1 MTRSLVKPYTA
12 SYRNTLNILCLSSS
26 LFFSSSAIA
35 CESKQHIQLLNPVKI
50 DTELRAE
57 LQAMKPL
64 KVVAVNAPPLARY
77 DEKQQT
83 YSGIGIDI
91 FCFITQELGL
101 SFEIAPGR
109 DETVADKIRRV
120 QAGDADVF
128 IPLSYT
134 EERAKHGLFTAAY
147 YQNYYAVI
155 AHYDENISVNS
166 SEDLAN
172 YRVGF
177 IEGVSLQPILE
188 SIVPLGQLHPYNQ
201 TTSDGLFQAVQNG
214 EIDVAVFNQQIF
226 MEKRYNQ
233 EYLNLEVIHTLTDY
247 RRDYSYYFSQQ
258 PEHERLVETFNL
270 YIAAIDTSAT
280 ITMHKRGERNFFE
293 RYVTQRNQR
302 YLLLVAIGFT
312 VLLTLIS
319 TLSLLRYRRMS
330 KLLAKRTHLLQQ
342 KQQALQDA
350 YKQQKALSQT
360 DSLTG
365 LANRRHFDTMFSY
378 GYQRYQR
385 TRQSISLLLL
395 DVDYFKNVNDHY
407 GHAVGDDYLRA
418 IATTLENSVFRSTDL
433 VARYGGEEFA
443 CLLTDT
449 SPEDSLKVAKRISH
463 EIAKLSL
470 PNASVSPPYLT
481 LSIGLAT
488 IINGDP
494 GVKEIFSQADA
505 QLYIAKNTGRDQI
518 RNTIIEE

>member
-35 CESKQHIQLLNPVKI
+35 CEGKQHIQLLNPVKI

-64 KVVAVNAPPLARY
+64 KVVAVNAPPLAR
-77 DEKQQT
+77 
-83 YSGIGIDI
+83 
-91 FCFITQELGL
+91 
-101 SFEIAPGR
+101 
-109 DETVADKIRRV
+109 
-120 QAGDADVF
+120 
-128 IPLSYT
+128 
-134 EERAKHGLFTAAY
+134 
-147 YQNYYAVI
+147 
-155 AHYDENISVNS
+155 YDENISVNS

-302 YLLLVAIGFT
+302 
-312 VLLTLIS
+312 
-319 TLSLLRYRRMS
+319 
-330 KLLAKRTHLLQQ
+330 
-342 KQQALQDA
+342 
-350 YKQQKALSQT
+350 
-360 DSLTG
+360 TG
-365 LANRRHFDTMFSY
+365 
-378 GYQRYQR
+378 
-385 TRQSISLLLL
+385 QSISLLLL
-395 DVDYFKNVNDHY
+395 DVDHFKNVNDHY

-449 SPEDSLKVAKRISH
+449 SPEDALKVAKRISH
-463 EIAKLSL
+463 EISKLSL

-488 IINGDP
+488 II
-494 GVKEIFSQADA
+494 
-505 QLYIAKNTGRDQI
+505 
-518 RNTIIEE
+518 EE

>member
-35 CESKQHIQLLNPVKI
+35 CEGKQHIQLLNPVKI

-64 KVVAVNAPPLARY
+64 KVVAVNAPPLAR
-77 DEKQQT
+77 
-83 YSGIGIDI
+83 
-91 FCFITQELGL
+91 
-101 SFEIAPGR
+101 
-109 DETVADKIRRV
+109 
-120 QAGDADVF
+120 
-128 IPLSYT
+128 
-134 EERAKHGLFTAAY
+134 
-147 YQNYYAVI
+147 
-155 AHYDENISVNS
+155 YDENISVNS

-258 PEHERLVETFNL
+258 PEHERLVEAFNL

-302 YLLLVAIGFT
+302 
-312 VLLTLIS
+312 
-319 TLSLLRYRRMS
+319 
-330 KLLAKRTHLLQQ
+330 
-342 KQQALQDA
+342 
-350 YKQQKALSQT
+350 
-360 DSLTG
+360 TG
-365 LANRRHFDTMFSY
+365 
-378 GYQRYQR
+378 
-385 TRQSISLLLL
+385 QSISLLLL
-395 DVDYFKNVNDHY
+395 DVDHFKNVNDHY

-449 SPEDSLKVAKRISH
+449 SPEDALKVAKRISH